1 MKDKHLATNWDRN
14 ILTEN
19 NWCILDSETTDLKQA
34 QIVQIAVI
42 NGHNEWH
49 TLVKPTIPISEEAI
63 AIHGITNEAVEYAPT
78 FDQVFLQLMRRI
90 GGRDLII
97 YNAEFDLRAIKN
109 SLRVHGIQLAF
120 PTSDRRQCRIFT
132 NGGSIH
138 CAMLW
143 YSQWVGE
150 WNEYHGDYKWQRL
163 PGGDHSA
170 LGDCKATLEVIKA
183 MAADPEEQN
192 NDTYIS
198 SR

>member
-1 MKDKHLATNWDRN
+1 MKDKHLATNWARN

-19 NWCILDSETTDLKQA
+19 NWCILDTETTDLKQA

-109 SLRVHGIQLAF
+109 SLRV
-120 PTSDRRQCRIFT
+120 
-132 NGGSIH
+132 
-138 CAMLW
+138 
-143 YSQWVGE
+143 E
-150 WNEYHGDYKWQRL
+150 WH
-163 PGGDHSA
+163 
-170 LGDCKATLEVIKA
+170 
-183 MAADPEEQN
+183 
-192 NDTYIS
+192 
-198 SR
+198 

>member
-1 MKDKHLATNWDRN
+1 MRDKYLATEWARN
-14 ILTEN
+14 IFNEG
-19 NWCILDSETTDLKQA
+19 NWCILDTETTDLKQA
-34 QIVQIAVI
+34 EICQMAIITPELAEGWQ
-42 NGHNEWH
+42 
-49 TLVKPTIPISEEAI
+49 TLVKPTIPISAEAI
-63 AIHGITNEAVEYAPT
+63 AIHGITNNAVENAPT

-90 GGRDLII
+90 GSRDLII

-150 WNEYHGDYKWQRL
+150 WNSYRCDYKWQPL
-163 PGGDHSA
+163 SGGDHSA
-170 LGDCKATLEVIKA
+170 LGDCKATLDIIEK
-183 MAADPEEQN
+183 MALE
-192 NDTYIS
+192 NDG
-198 SR
+198 